1 MTKYKLVD
9 HPNGFHNEHWCV
21 EIEEG
26 QFTGVVYQYDTI
38 NFNEIDEGGDAVLK
52 FNTITVSNPN
62 EEDLTD
68 EEFSGIIGDILVKII
83 ADRMD
88 ESEEENAGNTSNTEE
103 LNT

>member
-83 ADRMD
+83 AERMD
-88 ESEEENAGNTSNTEE
+88 ENEEENAGNTSNTEE

>member
-83 ADRMD
+83 AERMD